1 MNWYDFIF
9 SEERSDRMQRHL
21 FFWLLWWLYFTASYF
36 HYEQTG
42 LRQIQFE
49 SWNLAFLIKSTLLL
63 LIHVA
68 ACYYFIGI
76 LMPRYFFKAKY
87 AALIFRLFALGLLV
101 LFSSYFMH
109 KTIFPLVNATFGNS
123 PGISVQNIWWTSIA
137 SGLLSAPKIICAAA
151 AIKLVK
157 RWYSKQKEKE
167 RLEKE
172 KLITELQLLKA
183 QIHPEF
189 LFSTLNNIFQMTQH
203 GNKQKAAVLLLNLA
217 DILSYML
224 YDCENNHVPL
234 EKEIKMIKDYLVLE
248 KTRAG
253 ERLEMDMAIK
263 GETRDRMIA
272 PLLLFSFLENSFSFF
287 THKKSE
293 RNWINVEFVVELES
307 ITMKLIHGKSEENS
321 MELVQEAAMGKA
333 MRWLEFYYRDRYELK
348 TTVAPDMR
356 MIFLR
361 IQLQESSEQK
371 KHNNNYIRQ
380 EREYA
385 AV

>member
-1 MNWYDFIF
+1 MNWYEFIF
-9 SEERSDRMQRHL
+9 SEKRSERLRRHL
-21 FFWLLWWLYFTASYF
+21 FFWVLWWLYFTASYF

-42 LRQIQFE
+42 LRQIQFD
-49 SWNLAFLIKSTLLL
+49 SWNLPFLTKATLLL
-63 LIHVA
+63 FIHVA

-76 LMPRYFFKAKY
+76 LMPRYLFKAKY
-87 AALIFRLFALGLLV
+87 AALIFRIFALGILV

-109 KTIFPLVNATFGNS
+109 KIIFPLVNTAFGYG
-123 PGISVQNIWWTSIA
+123 PGIPAQNIWWTSIA

-151 AIKLVK
+151 AIKLLK
-157 RWYSKQKEKE
+157 RWSFKQKEKE

-203 GNKQKAAVLLLNLA
+203 GDKQRAAVLLLNLA

-224 YDCENNHVPL
+224 YDCENNLVPL

-248 KTRAG
+248 KTRVG

-263 GETRDRMIA
+263 GETRDKMIA

-293 RNWINVEFVVELES
+293 RNWINIEFVVELDS
-307 ITMKLIHGKSEENS
+307 ITMKLIHGKADEHS
-321 MELVQEAAMGKA
+321 MQLAQESAMGKA
-333 MRWLEFYYRDRYELK
+333 MQWLEFYYRDRYELK

-356 MIFLR
+356 MIFLK
-361 IQLQESSEQK
+361 IQLHEPLKERK
-371 KHNNNYIRQ
+371 YNNHIRQ
-380 EREYA
+380 EMDYA